1 MAVNTE
7 IFLGSGASLTLV
19 PEVDL
24 QIVLDS
30 SSTTTKLVCD
40 AAWTDNV
47 RMVEN
52 LYVGCVLDLYD
63 AAAPT
68 LPVSSHV
75 ITANDTTSFTISPA
89 ADLSSGGPFGTS
101 FADASDFAVIRSYG
115 APSPTTKT
123 GSIARLN
130 ADNWLGLVESASFPN
145 VEQEMKQMNI
155 QLGGSRNF
163 THQYKGIRTA
173 SGGNINV
180 VANHATWLYYA
191 LGSCSQINATFT
203 GSGSLDPDTS
213 GVIPIAHSNN
223 VHYLDIGETATAKA
237 FSDNLTAHTSTGP
250 IFYRTATDSTFLIPP
265 VLTSD
270 GTSAANMA
278 LLSLPEYNA
287 SGVLTNPIQYTFA
300 ELNTEDL
307 PSFALEQTLSKL
319 ESTNTYNTETDSA
332 SESHNFVRIARGN
345 RVNTLTMTANE
356 NEEVKFTMDL
366 NTRAVHK
373 LKQAEA
379 YQARGGNSSLTAT
392 TLFNFGSGANTL
404 AATGEESLEP
414 FFFSTGSFSIFG
426 QTFLKITNMTLTINN
441 NLQDK
446 RFVGIGNKDVKSG
459 IPAQRTYELTF
470 TAMVTDDKL
479 FEELFTETEVASG
492 TSTINLQFDK
502 LAPNGTVNEQII
514 IKLKDYFLS
523 SSNVTIPDDKGPITI
538 EATVMPRQLD
548 TCTVK
553 THWILQG

>member
-30 SSTTTKLVCD
+30 SSTTTQLVVD
-40 AAWTDNV
+40 ATWSDNV

-52 LYVGCVLDLYD
+52 LYVGCILDLYD
-63 AAAPT
+63 HAAPT
-68 LPVSSHV
+68 VPVSTHI

-89 ADLSSGGPFGTS
+89 HTHGTLN
-101 FADASDFAVIRSYG
+101 DANDFAVIRSYG

-145 VEQEMKQMNI
+145 VEQEMKQMNL
-155 QLGGSRNF
+155 QLGGDRNF
-163 THQYKGIRTA
+163 SYQYKGIRTS

-203 GSGSLDPDTS
+203 GSGSTDPATGYS
-213 GVIPIAHSNN
+213 AHANN

-270 GTSAANMA
+270 GTDAAKMA
-278 LLSLPEYNA
+278 LLTLPSYNA
-287 SGVLTNPIQYTFA
+287 SGVLTNPIQYTFE

-319 ESTNTYNTETDSA
+319 ESSNTYNTETGSA

-366 NTRAVHK
+366 NTRAVNK

-379 YQARGGNSSLTAT
+379 YQARGGNSDNTA
-392 TLFNFGSGANTL
+392 LFNFGSGANTL

-414 FFFSTGSFSIFG
+414 FFFSNGSFSIFG
-426 QTFLKITNMTLTINN
+426 QQFLKITNMTLTINN

-446 RFVGIGNKDVKSG
+446 RFVGIGNKDVKSA
-459 IPAQRTYELTF
+459 IPAQRNYELSF

-479 FEELFTETEVASG
+479 FEELFTETEVASSA
-492 TSTINLQFDK
+492 STIDLQFDK
-502 LAPNGTVNEQII
+502 VAPDGTINEQII
-514 IKLKDYFLS
+514 IKLQDYYLNA
-523 SSNVTIPDDKGPITI
+523 SNWTVPDDKGPITV
-538 EATVMPRQLD
+538 EATVMPRKLN

>member
-1 MAVNTE
+1 MATNTE

-30 SSTTTKLVCD
+30 SSTTTQLVVD
-40 AAWTDNV
+40 AAWSDNV

-52 LYVGCVLDLYD
+52 LYVGCILDLYD
-63 AAAPT
+63 HAAPT
-68 LPVSSHV
+68 VPVSTHT

-89 ADLSSGGPFGTS
+89 HTHGTLN
-101 FADASDFAVIRSYG
+101 DANDFAVIRSYG

-130 ADNWLGLVESASFPN
+130 ADNWLGLVESAAFPN
-145 VEQEMKQMNI
+145 VEQEMKQVNLA
-155 QLGGSRNF
+155 LGGNRNF
-163 THQYKGIRTA
+163 THQYKGIRTS
-173 SGGNINV
+173 SGGNVNV

-213 GVIPIAHSNN
+213 GVIPIAHANN
-223 VHYLDIGETATAKA
+223 VHYLDIGATAAAKT

-270 GTSAANMA
+270 GTNAANMS
-278 LLSLPEYNA
+278 LLTLPSYNA
-287 SGVLTNPIQYTFA
+287 SGVLTNPIQYTLA

-319 ESTNTYNTETDSA
+319 ESSNTYNTETGSA

-345 RVNTLTMTANE
+345 RVNTLTLTANE
-356 NEEVKFTMDL
+356 NEELKITMDL
-366 NTRAVHK
+366 NTSAVNK

-379 YQARGGNSSLTAT
+379 YQARGGNSDNT

-414 FFFSTGSFSIFG
+414 FFFSSGSFNIFG
-426 QTFLKITNMTLTINN
+426 QQFLKVTNLTLTINN

-446 RFVGIGNKDVKSG
+446 RFVGMGNKDVKVA
-459 IPAQRTYELTF
+459 IPSQRTYELSF
-470 TAMVTDDKL
+470 TALVTDDKL
-479 FEELFTETEVASG
+479 FEEIFTETEVASAS
-492 TSTINLQFDK
+492 STIDLQFDK
-502 LAPNGTVNEQII
+502 VAPDGTVNEQII
-514 IKLKDYFLS
+514 LKFQDYHLS
-523 SSNVTIPDDKGPITI
+523 GSNWTIPEDKGPITV
-538 EATVMPRQLD
+538 EATVMPRQLN

>member
-1 MAVNTE
+1 MAVNTD
-7 IFLGSGASLTLV
+7 IFLGSGASLTFV

-30 SSTTTKLVCD
+30 SSTTTNLVCD
-40 AAWTDNV
+40 ATWTDNV
-47 RMVEN
+47 RMVQN
-52 LYVGCVLDLYD
+52 LYVGCVLDLYN
-63 AAAPT
+63 ASGSIT
-68 LPVSSHV
+68 VPVSSHV
-75 ITANDTTSFTISPA
+75 ITANSETAFTISPA
-89 ADLSSGGPFGTS
+89 AVLADLDGAFQ
-101 FADASDFAVIRSYG
+101 DATDFAVIRSYG
-115 APSPTTKT
+115 APSPTQKT

-191 LGSCSQINATFT
+191 LGQCTTVNATFT
-203 GSGSLDPDTS
+203 GSTSTDPTDNYS
-213 GVIPIAHSNN
+213 AHTNN
-223 VHYLDIGETATAKA
+223 VHYLDIGATAGTKS

-250 IFYRTATDSTFLIPP
+250 IFYRTATDSAFLLPP

-270 GTSAANMA
+270 GTDKLNMA
-278 LLSLPEYNA
+278 LLTLPEYNA

-366 NTRAVHK
+366 NTRAVNK

-492 TSTINLQFDK
+492 TSTIDLQFDK

>member
-24 QIVLDS
+24 QILLDS
-30 SSTTTKLVCD
+30 TSTSTNLICD
-40 AAWTDNV
+40 ATWTDNV

-68 LPVSSHV
+68 EPKSSHV

-130 ADNWLGLVESASFPN
+130 ADNWLGIVESATFPN
-145 VEQEMKQMNI
+145 VEQEMKQMNL
-155 QLGGSRNF
+155 QLGGTRNF
-163 THQYKGIRTA
+163 SYQYKGIRTA
-173 SGGNINV
+173 SGGSINV

-191 LGSCSQINATFT
+191 LGQCTTVNATFT
-203 GSGSLDPDTS
+203 GSTSLDPATNYS
-213 GVIPIAHSNN
+213 AHANN

-237 FSDNLTAHTSTGP
+237 DSVDLTAHTSTGP

-270 GTSAANMA
+270 GTDAANMS
-278 LLSLPEYNA
+278 LLTLPEYNA
-287 SGVLTNPIQYTFA
+287 SGVLTNPITYTFA

-366 NTRAVHK
+366 NTRAVNK

-379 YQARGGNSSLTAT
+379 YQARGGNSDLTNT

-446 RFVGIGNKDVKSG
+446 RFVGMGNKDVKSA
-459 IPAQRTYELTF
+459 IPAQRTYELSF
-470 TAMVTDDKL
+470 TAMVTGDKL
-479 FEELFTETEVASG
+479 FEEIFTETEVASG
-492 TSTINLQFDK
+492 TSTIDLQFDK
-502 LAPNGTVNEQII
+502 LAPNGTVNEQIV

-523 SSNVTIPDDKGPITI
+523 GSNVTIPDDKGPITV

>member
-30 SSTTTKLVCD
+30 SSTTTQLVVD
-40 AAWTDNV
+40 AAWSDNV

-52 LYVGCVLDLYD
+52 LYVGCILDLYD
-63 AAAPT
+63 HAAPT
-68 LPVSSHV
+68 VPVSTHI

-89 ADLSSGGPFGTS
+89 HNHGTLN
-101 FADASDFAVIRSYG
+101 DANDFAVIRSYG

-123 GSIARLN
+123 SSIARLN
-130 ADNWLGLVESASFPN
+130 ADNWLGIVESATFPN
-145 VEQEMKQMNI
+145 VEQEMKQVNLA
-155 QLGGSRNF
+155 LGGNRNF
-163 THQYKGIRTA
+163 THQYKGIRTS
-173 SGGNINV
+173 SGGSINI

-203 GSGSLDPDTS
+203 GSSSLDPDTS
-213 GVIPIAHSNN
+213 GVIPIAHANN

-270 GTSAANMA
+270 GTDATKMA
-278 LLSLPEYNA
+278 LLTLPSYNA
-287 SGVLTNPIQYTFA
+287 SGVLTNPIKYTFT

-319 ESTNTYNTETDSA
+319 ESSNTYNTETGSA

-345 RVNTLTMTANE
+345 RVNTLTLTANE
-356 NEEVKFTMDL
+356 NEELKITMDL
-366 NTRAVHK
+366 NTSAVNK

-379 YQARGGNSSLTAT
+379 YQARGGNSDNT

-414 FFFSTGSFSIFG
+414 FFFSSGSFNIFG
-426 QTFLKITNMTLTINN
+426 QQFLKVTNLTLTINN

-446 RFVGIGNKDVKSG
+446 RFVGMGNKDVKVA
-459 IPAQRTYELTF
+459 IPSQRTYELSF
-470 TAMVTDDKL
+470 TALVTDDKL
-479 FEELFTETEVASG
+479 FEEIFTETEVASG
-492 TSTINLQFDK
+492 SSTIDLQFDK
-502 LAPNGTVNEQII
+502 VAPDGTVNEQII
-514 IKLKDYFLS
+514 LKFQDYHLS
-523 SSNVTIPDDKGPITI
+523 GSNWTIPEDKGPITV
-538 EATVMPRQLD
+538 EATVMPRQLN

>member
-24 QIVLDS
+24 QILLDS
-30 SSTTTKLVCD
+30 TSTSTNLICD
-40 AAWTDNV
+40 ATWTDNV

-68 LPVSSHV
+68 EPKSSHV

-130 ADNWLGLVESASFPN
+130 ADNWLGIVESATFPN
-145 VEQEMKQMNI
+145 VEQEMKQMNL
-155 QLGGSRNF
+155 QLGGTRNF
-163 THQYKGIRTA
+163 SYQYKGIRTA
-173 SGGNINV
+173 SGGSINV

-191 LGSCSQINATFT
+191 LGQCTTVNATFT
-203 GSGSLDPDTS
+203 GSTSLDPATNYS
-213 GVIPIAHSNN
+213 AHANN

-237 FSDNLTAHTSTGP
+237 DSVDLTAHTSTGP

-270 GTSAANMA
+270 GTDAANMS
-278 LLSLPEYNA
+278 LLTLPEYNA
-287 SGVLTNPIQYTFA
+287 SGVLTNPITYTFA

-366 NTRAVHK
+366 NTRAVNK

-379 YQARGGNSSLTAT
+379 YQARGGNSDLTNT

-446 RFVGIGNKDVKSG
+446 RFVGMGNKDVKSA
-459 IPAQRTYELTF
+459 IPAQRTYELSF

-479 FEELFTETEVASG
+479 FEEIFTETEVASG
-492 TSTINLQFDK
+492 TSTIDLQFDK
-502 LAPNGTVNEQII
+502 LAPNGTVNEQIV

-523 SSNVTIPDDKGPITI
+523 GSNVTIPDDKGPITV